1 MDGGAALRLA
11 LDLLQEPW
19 GVRLVRQRALPEG
32 VVLLLN
38 VAAGDEA
45 SEVAAADASGKPRET
60 VKQAA
65 SFFIEQ
71 ILLAPDADCY
81 RVLGASPSATST
93 ELRRNMALLMRWLH
107 PDIAREGDQ
116 SVFAAR
122 IAEAWSKL
130 KTPERRAAY
139 DSERQTAAAAA
150 NRAAHRAAPG
160 AGAQHAR
167 SRRSVAARGRRRG
180 GLPRVLAFLLGKP
193 RH

>member
-11 LDLLQEPW
+11 LDLLREPW
-19 GVRLVRQRALPEG
+19 GVRLVRERALPEG
-32 VVLLLN
+32 VLLLLN

-45 SEVAAADASGKPRET
+45 SEAAAADASGRPREA

-71 ILLAPDADCY
+71 ILLAPDSDCY
-81 RVLGASPSATST
+81 RVLGARPDATSP

-139 DSERQTAAAAA
+139 DSERQTAAANRRAQ
-150 NRAAHRAAPG
+150 RAASG
-160 AGAQHAR
+160 AGTQYPR
-167 SRRSVAARGRRRG
+167 SRRAAVGAGRRRG